1 MAEDDN
7 LGYTIL
13 HRAVHIGT
21 LLGLIGE
28 GGPKIDPTSLSTDML
43 ISMRRTAWGL
53 YQLDT

>member
-1 MAEDDN
+1 MAEDEN
-7 LGYTIL
+7 LGYTML